1 MHRIGWKGTVRT
13 MGKNNNKKRTPQ
25 RPKAYHYAARRNRS
39 RELDTAEIMG
49 YNHGAYMSQC
59 GGKIAYKS
67 ERSAIATARECEK
80 ERGGKLRVYSCPI
93 CGNYHITHKTDTS
106 HSNYR
111 TGYGF

>member
-1 MHRIGWKGTVRT
+1 
-13 MGKNNNKKRTPQ
+13 MGKNNKKQRTPQ
-25 RPKAYHYAARRNRS
+25 RPKAYHYSARRNRS

-80 ERGGKLRVYSCPI
+80 ERGGHLRVYACPI
-93 CGNYHITHKTDTS
+93 CGNYHITHKAD
-106 HSNYR
+106 SNGYGKYR
-111 TGYGF
+111 TDYGYGF